1 MKSMCSRLGVQQH
14 VRSQWK
20 ANDTPPRG
28 ESLLAGTRNAYVNC
42 GARTTARGRIG
53 HACMCRARLARAT
66 RDVPTSR
73 AREWRAARVA
83 RATCARSLRAQR
95 GKRERAQWRSLLRA
109 TTRTTLTRTRAR
121 YANAAASR
129 TLSQSARRIL
139 APRAFSFTTCG
150 AGDDA
155 SEPAALTSDRGAL
168 SRAPPPSR

>member
-1 MKSMCSRLGVQQH
+1 MCSRFGVQQH
-14 VRSQWK
+14 VRPQRK
-20 ANDTPPRG
+20 PNAAPPRG
-28 ESLLAGTRNAYVNC
+28 ESLLGGTRNAHVNC
-42 GARTTARGRIG
+42 GARATARGCIG
-53 HACMCRARLARAT
+53 HACICRASLARAT
-66 RDVPTSR
+66 RDVPASR
-73 AREWRAARVA
+73 ARVA
-83 RATCARSLRAQR
+83 RCACRACNLRAIIARAQR

-139 APRAFSFTTCG
+139 APRALSCTTCG